1 MARQHIEVTEVIMV
15 LQEQEEEEAET
26 GEATTRNNREAE
38 VRTGHPMVT
47 VVIIAV
53 RKAIAGPN
61 VPNGW
66 KCGKSFTNRTHVMS
80 VRNQAIR

>member
-1 MARQHIEVTEVIMV
+1 MARQRIEVTEVIMV

-47 VVIIAV
+47 LVISAR
-53 RKAIAGPN
+53 RKAISRKT
-61 VPNGW
+61 VPNGRRYVI
-66 KCGKSFTNRTHVMS
+66 RTHVIS
-80 VRNQAIR
+80 VVDQAIR